1 MWHQCHKI
9 RSTVREV
16 GFMLINQLDETAIKN
31 VRIACSTLFSEE
43 LAYDD
48 SFIEGL
54 SMDTVEKAYWQK
66 AKRCYHHLTP
76 LSPKEQA
83 TEALID
89 IRSSYETLATILQ
102 EGTETTSSI
111 IKKGKIIAIGG
122 AKGGIGK
129 SVVAANL
136 GVLLSAKGFKVAL
149 VDLDLGG
156 ANLHLC
162 LGHKILLQHNIND
175 FLKKR
180 VNSLQDIMTRSEY
193 GPYLIGGDSS
203 ELGAANIDFGRKL
216 KLLKAIENINS
227 DFTILDLGGDT
238 SYNIID
244 FFLKADYGIVLTTR
258 DSASYIGAYHFLK
271 AAMYRRFQRLF
282 GPESKFRMYKNQELE
297 KLIHEAT
304 MPVGDTGPK
313 TINDLLERVREEQP
327 VYFSFISEVI
337 ESFSSYLI
345 VNKVPNRLLGN
356 FDINPIISRIQQV
369 TKTWLAKEVNYLGSV
384 SQQLEI
390 ENSMI
395 DLVPVV
401 SKYPKG
407 KMASELSTILARLFE
422 QGM

>member
-1 MWHQCHKI
+1 MWHQYHKI

-16 GFMLINQLDETAIKN
+16 GFMLINQLDETAIKS

-89 IRSSYETLATILQ
+89 IRSSYETLATLLQ
-102 EGTETTSSI
+102 EGTETTDSI

-180 VNSLQDIMTRSEY
+180 VNSLQEIMTRSEY

-244 FFLKADYGIVLTTR
+244 FFLKADYR
-258 DSASYIGAYHFLK
+258 NRSYHQGFCII
-271 AAMYRRFQRLF
+271 YRRL
-282 GPESKFRMYKNQELE
+282 
-297 KLIHEAT
+297 
-304 MPVGDTGPK
+304 
-313 TINDLLERVREEQP
+313 
-327 VYFSFISEVI
+327 SFPQ
-337 ESFSSYLI
+337 SSYVQKIPKALWTGVKI
-345 VNKVPNRLLGN
+345 QDVQKSGTGEI
-356 FDINPIISRIQQV
+356 DSRSNHAG
-369 TKTWLAKEVNYLGSV
+369 W
-384 SQQLEI
+384 
-390 ENSMI
+390 
-395 DLVPVV
+395 
-401 SKYPKG
+401 
-407 KMASELSTILARLFE
+407 
-422 QGM
+422 

>member
-1 MWHQCHKI
+1 M
-9 RSTVREV
+9 V
-16 GFMLINQLDETAIKN
+16 INQLDETAIRN
-31 VRIACSTLFSEE
+31 IRIACATLFSEE
-43 LAYDD
+43 MAYDD
-48 SFIEGL
+48 SFIENL
-54 SMDTVEKAYWQK
+54 SMETIEKAYWQK

-76 LSPKEQA
+76 LSSKEQA
-83 TEALID
+83 AEALTG
-89 IRSSYETLATILQ
+89 IRSSYDILASLLQ
-102 EGTETTSSI
+102 EGKESTDTVVR
-111 IKKGKIIAIGG
+111 KGKVIAIGG

-129 SVVAANL
+129 SVIAANL
-136 GVLLSAKGFKVAL
+136 GVLLSSRGFKVAM

-162 LGHKILLQHNIND
+162 LGHKILLQQNIND

-180 VNSLQDIMTRSEY
+180 ANSLQDIMTKSEY

-216 KLLKAIENINS
+216 KLLKAIEHINA
-227 DFTILDLGGDT
+227 DFIILDLGGDT

-282 GPESKFRMYKNQELE
+282 GPESKFKMYKNQELE

-304 MPVGDTGPK
+304 MSVSEGGPK
-313 TINDLLERVREEQP
+313 TINDLLAKVKEEQP
-327 VYFSFISEVI
+327 VYFPFVSEVV
-337 ESFSSYLI
+337 ETFSAYLI

-356 FDINPIISRIQQV
+356 FDINPIISRMQQV
-369 TKTWLAKEVNYLGSV
+369 TRTWLAKEVNYLGSI
-384 SQQLEI
+384 SQQPEI
-390 ENSMI
+390 ESSMI

-401 SKYPKG
+401 AKYPKG
-407 KMASELSTILARLFE
+407 KMAAELSAIVSKLFE